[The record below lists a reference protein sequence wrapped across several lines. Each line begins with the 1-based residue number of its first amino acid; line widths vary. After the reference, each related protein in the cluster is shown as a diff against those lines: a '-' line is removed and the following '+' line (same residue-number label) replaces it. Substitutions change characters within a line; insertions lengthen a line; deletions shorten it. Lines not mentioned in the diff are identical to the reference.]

1 MHAEALAE
9 LETAAS
15 LARRGSMELAT
26 LAYAYAVTD
35 RREKA
40 LAIRAELEE
49 RSRRQYVSPLAF
61 ARISTGLGE
70 KDQAFVWLDKAVDAH
85 DPNLLFG
92 VFDPLWDPVRSD
104 PRFTRALRRMR
115 LEP

>member
-15 LARRGSMELAT
+15 LARRGSMELTT
-26 LAYAYAVTD
+26 LAYGYAITD

-70 KDQAFVWLDKAVDAH
+70 QDQVFVWLDKAVDAH
-85 DPNLLFG
+85 DPNFLCG
-92 VFDPLWDPVRSD
+92 VFDPLWDPLRSD
-104 PRFTRALRRMR
+104 PRYTQVLRRMR
-115 LEP
+115 LES

>member
-1 MHAEALAE
+1 M
-9 LETAAS
+9 ETAVS
-15 LARRGSMELAT
+15 LTGRGSLELVN
-26 LAYAYAVTD
+26 LAYVYAVTEGGS
-35 RREKA
+35 RHIRIRE
-40 LAIRAELEE
+40 ELEE

-92 VFDPLWDPVRSD
+92 VFDPLWDPLRSD

-115 LEP
+115 LES

>member
-15 LARRGSMELAT
+15 LAGRSSIELAT
-26 LAYAYAVTD
+26 LAYAYGVTD

-40 LAIRAELEE
+40 LVIRAELEE
-49 RSRRQYVSPLAF
+49 RSRRQYVSPFAF

-70 KDQAFVWLDKAVDAH
+70 KEHAFVWLDKAVDAH
-85 DPNLLFG
+85 DPSFTFG
-92 VFDPLWDPVRSD
+92 AVDPLWDPLRGD
-104 PRFTRALRRMR
+104 PRFTRVVRRMR
-115 LEP
+115 LEA